1 MSKNSSMVSKS
12 KNKQE
17 CFLAKFGQKWILR
30 SEFRKSKSDF
40 ESVLPRYQVCQFL
53 AKQTILTFSV
63 QIFPKMNF
71 GGRYFKNLSPYS
83 ESAPEDT
90 MCANFQAKRT
100 SLSFFGLNLGKLPD
114 YMRYFGSYNLDGV

>member
-1 MSKNSSMVSKS
+1 MSKNSSMVSKN

-17 CFLAKFGQKWILR
+17 GFLPKFAQKWILR

-40 ESVLPRYQVCQFL
+40 ESFLPRYQVCQFL
-53 AKQTILTFSV
+53 AKQTILTFSA

-71 GGRYFKNLSPYS
+71 GGRYFKNISPDS
-83 ESAPEDT
+83 ESAPRRYHVCQFSSKTDKSE
-90 MCANFQAKRT
+90 
-100 SLSFFGLNLGKLPD
+100 FFGLNLGKLPN